1 MCFRKRINT
10 NELTFRNLEK
20 LFLIFLVSEQ
30 LLDQL
35 EGLLTK
41 TLHTKDCLNNNNN
54 KYYHYYYY
62 YYY

>member
-10 NELTFRNLEK
+10 NELTFRNREK

-41 TLHTKDCLNNNNN
+41 TLHTKN
-54 KYYHYYYY
+54 
-62 YYY
+62 

>member
-41 TLHTKDCLNNNNN
+41 TLHKKN
-54 KYYHYYYY
+54 
-62 YYY
+62 